1 MVWRISA
8 LEILLKYIYDRKSY
22 QITILGFRTFMEMRS
37 LAILIGPCIQLGVN
51 TVVWKVGEGGNSTG
65 NCNQL

>member
-1 MVWRISA
+1 MSA
-8 LEILLKYIYDRKSY
+8 LEILLKYIYDRKIY

-51 TVVWKVGEGGNSTG
+51 TVVWKVGGGG
-65 NCNQL
+65 